1 MKKLLFCAGVLALAA
16 SCTEDFE
23 TSSVQQ
29 EQAKGISFVA
39 TDGNEAATKGHF
51 EEDGDFVE
59 PFWWAEQDRIAIIST
74 NTDGIT
80 GANTAEEWAV
90 GAAGANEMTPA
101 VYKATKS
108 QRKGWFTGINDNN
121 ILDFY
126 AADKAS
132 QFLAIYPYKVGNG
145 MVSIKGAKPTT
156 GENIVRYKVSGF
168 ADLANQTQNDVN
180 GNGIYENMIKYS
192 YSTAKKE
199 NSYDAVGEKVDL
211 NFQRVLSGMV
221 FKTANASEYT
231 VAPEGGSSI
240 FGNLKTI
247 TATLVGVQDENAA
260 TGYAVNKETPALIYN
275 ETDAN
280 LQLWP
285 PMSSKDEMKAE
296 FVDWTE
302 NTNATG
308 DGVAEKYMTST
319 VTMKNSGGLEWNDD
333 ARAYMVTLPL
343 KLAKVTKTQYLKVEY
358 KFANIDFE
366 KYIPMTAKDW
376 TVGAFVAADVL
387 DINDYDY
394 LLTNESSAGNNDRTL
409 IVNKGDFADVFLASG
424 NINWPNKVDAT
435 GVEKEEVKT
444 IIVKEGV
451 NVTKE
456 DVAALNEFTNLA
468 SVTIPGVTEIPE
480 GAFDGL
486 DDKLET
492 INMPDVT
499 TIDEAFVDGIFI
511 GLKNLNLHSYA
522 FENET
527 VNDLFF
533 TTKDVLE
540 TLDMSGVDS
549 MTPKFGVER
558 TLSFQNF
565 TALKEVTVQDG
576 VRLCANAFSGCI
588 SLETVNGE
596 VNMLN
601 GTSAFMND
609 AKLTKIVVEVED
621 ANDLMIPADAFNGCT
636 TLTQIVDKDGKQ
648 IAPTSIGANAFESV
662 ASTAEDKDSNPI
674 PLYMDLSKAKTI
686 GASAFKNSALT
697 SAKAGSKILTVGV
710 ETIEDNVFDGTD
722 VIMVQ
727 FTNATKINDDVFA
740 NTTSLLQVKFL
751 KLFTYGGTNTQTPSG
766 DIFGGNARTADN
778 VILFVWPGQDTHTNA
793 TWSGVTLKLKN
804 EEYKFKSITVEN
816 FPYAEE

>member
-1 MKKLLFCAGVLALAA
+1 MKKLLFCAGVLALAV

-23 TSSVQQ
+23 SGSVQQ

-39 TDGNEAATKGHF
+39 TDGNDAATKGHF
-51 EEDGDFVE
+51 EAEDGSYL
-59 PFWWAEQDRIAIIST
+59 PFWWAEQDRIAIFST
-74 NTDGIT
+74 NTDGTT
-80 GANTAEEWAV
+80 GGNTTDAWV
-90 GAAGANEMTPA
+90 TSPTAAK
-101 VYKATKS
+101 YKATQS
-108 QRKGWFTGINDNN
+108 QRYGWFTGVDDDN
-121 ILDFY
+121 ILNFND
-126 AADKAS
+126 ATKVS
-132 QFLAIYPYKVGNG
+132 QFLAIYPSDLTVA
-145 MVSIKGAKPTT
+145 STT
-156 GENIVRYKVSGF
+156 AGTFEISGLP
-168 ADLANQTQNDVN
+168 ALTTQTQKDQN
-180 GNGIYENMIKYS
+180 GNGIYENMVKWS
-192 YSTAKKE
+192 YTTAQKE

-221 FKTANASEYT
+221 FKTANATEYT
-231 VAPEGGSSI
+231 VAPEGGTSI
-240 FGNLKTI
+240 FGNLETI
-247 TATLVGVQDENAA
+247 KATLVGVEDENEA
-260 TGYAVNKETPALIYN
+260 TGYKTNEKTPAIVYN
-275 ETDAN
+275 NADAE
-280 LQLWP
+280 LTLVMP
-285 PMSSKDEMKAE
+285 DK
-296 FVDWTE
+296 
-302 NTNATG
+302 ATG
-308 DGVAEKYMTST
+308 NAEDVEAELAEGT
-319 VTMKNSGGLEWNDD
+319 VTSGNPATVQGTYQAITLTMKDGNGLEWDDD
-333 ARAYMVTLPL
+333 ARAYMVTLPMKL
-343 KLAKVTKTQYLKVEY
+343 KGAEGQYLKVEY
-358 KFANIDFE
+358 NFANIDFVR
-366 KYIPMTAKDW
+366 YVALTAKDW
-376 TVGAFVAADVL
+376 NAGTFYNADVL
-387 DINDYDY
+387 DINEYDY
-394 LLTNESSAGNNDRTL
+394 LLTNESASGNNDRTL
-409 IVNKGDFADVFLASG
+409 IVNKGDFADVFLADG
-424 NINWPNKVDAT
+424 TINWPVGTTT
-435 GVEKEEVKT
+435 GVDKEEVET
-444 IIVKEGV
+444 IIVKEDV

-456 DVAALNEFTNLA
+456 DVAALNEFENLA
-468 SVTIPGVTEIPE
+468 NVTIPGVTEIPE

-804 EEYKFKSITVEN
+804 KEYKFKSITVEN

>member
-1 MKKLLFCAGVLALAA
+1 MKKLLFCAGVLALAV

-23 TSSVQQ
+23 SGSVQQ

-39 TDGNEAATKGHF
+39 TDGNDAATKGHF
-51 EEDGDFVE
+51 EAEDGSYL
-59 PFWWAEQDRIAIIST
+59 PFWWAEQDRIAIFST
-74 NTDGIT
+74 NTDGTT
-80 GANTAEEWAV
+80 GGNTTDAWV
-90 GAAGANEMTPA
+90 TSPTAAK
-101 VYKATKS
+101 YKATQS
-108 QRKGWFTGINDNN
+108 QRYGWFTGVDDDN
-121 ILDFY
+121 ILNFND
-126 AADKAS
+126 ATKVS
-132 QFLAIYPYKVGNG
+132 QFLAIYPSDLTVA
-145 MVSIKGAKPTT
+145 STT
-156 GENIVRYKVSGF
+156 AGTFEISGLP
-168 ADLANQTQNDVN
+168 ALTTQTQKDQN
-180 GNGIYENMIKYS
+180 GNGIYENMVKWS
-192 YSTAKKE
+192 YTTAQKE

-221 FKTANASEYT
+221 FKTANATEYT
-231 VAPEGGSSI
+231 VAPEGGTSI
-240 FGNLKTI
+240 FGNLETI
-247 TATLVGVQDENAA
+247 KATLVGVEDENEA
-260 TGYAVNKETPALIYN
+260 TGYKTNEKTPAIVYN
-275 ETDAN
+275 NADAE
-280 LQLWP
+280 LTLVMP
-285 PMSSKDEMKAE
+285 DK
-296 FVDWTE
+296 
-302 NTNATG
+302 ATG
-308 DGVAEKYMTST
+308 NAEDVEAELAEGT
-319 VTMKNSGGLEWNDD
+319 VTSGNPATVQGTYQAITLTMKDGNGLEWDDD
-333 ARAYMVTLPL
+333 ARAYMVTLPMKL
-343 KLAKVTKTQYLKVEY
+343 KGAEGQYLKVEY
-358 KFANIDFE
+358 NFANIDFVR
-366 KYIPMTAKDW
+366 YVALTAKDW
-376 TVGAFVAADVL
+376 NAGTFYNADVL
-387 DINDYDY
+387 DINEYDY
-394 LLTNESSAGNNDRTL
+394 LLTNESASGNNDRTL
-409 IVNKGDFADVFLASG
+409 IVNKGDFADVFLADG
-424 NINWPNKVDAT
+424 TINWPVGTTT
-435 GVEKEEVKT
+435 GVDKEEVET
-444 IIVKEGV
+444 IIVKEDV

-456 DVAALNEFTNLA
+456 DVAALNEFENLA
-468 SVTIPGVTEIPE
+468 NVTIPGVTEIPE